1 MKLGGL
7 LWILEAICTFGHT
20 AYQATYKAI
29 SSERGPRQERVLQQ
43 VQVVIQAALPLVPY
57 DSTFNGIGNVHGRQR
72 CFRLWSSP
80 TE

>member
-43 VQVVIQAALPLVPY
+43 VQVVIQAALPLGPY
-57 DSTFNGIGNVHGRQR
+57 DTAHPMVSAMSMAHRDAV
-72 CFRLWSSP
+72 
-80 TE
+80 